1 MIEKH
6 DIAWWV
12 ATLRAGPVS
21 LARYGDGEFL
31 CVAGRSGGNS
41 HGCAYTSELKADL
54 VNILEDTDT
63 NFLKGMQRLEPWQAQ
78 QVRPYT
84 DVGRWVDTE
93 IFADALA
100 AGELRPLMEEF
111 RKREDL
117 VIVSSVEKSALI
129 KYFPH
134 MILVL
139 TPRTNAHAEKERIL
153 AACRG
158 YLYSRP
164 TATFLFACGMAAGTF
179 VHTLYKE
186 FPEATFLDV
195 GHVFDPFLGEPSRDY
210 LASLDPVILNKN
222 IWNE

>member
-12 ATLRAGPVS
+12 EQLERPVS
-21 LARYGDGEFL
+21 LARFGDGEFL

-54 VNILEDTDT
+54 VSILEETDT

-100 AGELRPLMEEF
+100 AGELKPLFDALRKKPLM
-111 RKREDL
+111 L
-117 VIVSSVEKSALI
+117 VSSKEKRKASEFLPI
-129 KYFPH
+129 KYF
-134 MILVL
+134 VE
-139 TPRTNAHAEKERIL
+139 TPRTNSHAEKWSIINSIHEYDP
-153 AACRG
+153 AEM
-158 YLYSRP
+158 
-164 TATFLFACGMAAGTF
+164 TVLFACGMAAGTF
-179 VHTLYKE
+179 VHALYKQYPKAS
-186 FPEATFLDV
+186 FIDI
-195 GHVFDPFLGEPSRDY
+195 GHILDPFIGEASRFY
-210 LASLDPVILNKN
+210 LEDLDPEILKKN
-222 IWNE
+222 IL